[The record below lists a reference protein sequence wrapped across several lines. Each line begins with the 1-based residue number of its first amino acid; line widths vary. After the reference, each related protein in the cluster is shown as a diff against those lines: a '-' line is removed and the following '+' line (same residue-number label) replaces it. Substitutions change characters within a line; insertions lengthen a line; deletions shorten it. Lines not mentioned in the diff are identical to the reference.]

1 MSLAA
6 TERRRHLV
14 TAVIGTVL
22 MLVMGTVLLLGFRF
36 ATQMRTNITALQTA
50 STLQTYPE
58 ELSHQLNA
66 LRDRLEVRAYSGQA
80 LADLQSTVKRFDR
93 ELRTLS
99 ASVDADSPQLGH
111 ALLLWHQYAP
121 VLDPVV
127 NFNGQPYVDS
137 DTGGSSLSRE
147 GREHYAAVKRAQLFA
162 SENAR
167 PLQTQLANLAT
178 GLQRTSSDAATRL
191 RALLMGGVFA
201 ALVLGV
207 VAAYFQLSRSRHERV
222 AREAQ
227 EQTRDI
233 LKTVREGFFLLDAH
247 YRIGTVWSDALTR
260 MFSRSDFAGLTFEE
274 LLRGLVPASTLG
286 TAMKYIKLLWGDRA
300 HENLMKS
307 INPLG
312 QLEITM
318 DNGHGGKET
327 RYLQFDFHRVM
338 GPEGIKHVL
347 CSVGDVTS
355 SVLLARELHESQ
367 ENASAQLDM
376 MVGMMHVDP
385 LQLVSFLDTAETGL
399 KLVNTILKEPA
410 RSDAEFRKKLT
421 GLFRELHAIKGEASA
436 LNLKSVAN
444 RVHTLEDMVGECK
457 KKPELSGN
465 DFLPMVLKLDDL
477 LAHLRNVREMAARLT
492 VLKDTVPGAAAAA
505 ASAGTH
511 PAAATTGTHYPAA
524 APSAP
529 AAGANATTPAAAAS
543 GAPGG
548 ATARGG
554 AAPAAPGKAPSP
566 ERVARR
572 VEDLSPALY
581 SMAERLAQ
589 DHAKR
594 FRLTLNGLADV
605 PAPYAATIKD
615 CLIQMLRNAAVH
627 GIEPPEVRRANA
639 KKDPGSVLVD
649 FRKVT
654 EGYELVFEDDGAG
667 IAPEALKA
675 AAVRRQLITE
685 EDAALMDTRAAMA
698 LIFRPGFSTQE
709 EISMDAGRG
718 VGMDVV
724 ARSVYALGGKIG
736 VSTHAGKFT
745 RFKIVLP
752 ATEAVSTAV
761 A

>member
-1 MSLAA
+1 MSVAG

-22 MLVMGTVLLLGFRF
+22 MLFMGTVLLLGFRF
-36 ATQMRTNITALQTA
+36 ATQMRTNIIALQTA
-50 STLQTYPE
+50 STLQNYPE
-58 ELSHQLNA
+58 EISHQLNA
-66 LRDRLEVRAYSGQA
+66 LRDRQG
-80 LADLQSTVKRFDR
+80 TVARFEH
-93 ELRTLS
+93 ELRVLS

-127 NFNGQPYVDS
+127 TFNGQPYVDS
-137 DTGGSSLSRE
+137 DTAGSSLSRE

-178 GLQRTSSDAATRL
+178 SLQHTSSDAATRL

-201 ALVLGV
+201 ALVLAA
-207 VAAYFQLSRSRHERV
+207 VAAYFQLSRARHERV
-222 AREAQ
+222 AREAR

-247 YRIGTVWSDALTR
+247 YRIGSVWSDALTR
-260 MFSRSDFAGLTFEE
+260 MFARSDFAGLTFEE
-274 LLRGLVPASTLG
+274 LLQDQVPATTLA

-347 CSVGDVTS
+347 CSVGDITS

>member
-1 MSLAA
+1 MSLAG
-6 TERRRHLV
+6 TERRRQLL
-14 TAVIGTVL
+14 TASIGTAL
-22 MLVMGTVLLLGFRF
+22 MLVMGLALIWGFRL
-36 ATQMRTNITALQTA
+36 ATHMRANIIALQTA

-58 ELSHQLNA
+58 EISHQLNA

-80 LADLQSTVKRFDR
+80 LADLQANVKRFDQ
-93 ELRTLS
+93 ELRALS
-99 ASVDADSPQLGH
+99 AVVDADSSQLGH

-121 VLDPVV
+121 VLEPVV
-127 NFNGQPYVDS
+127 SFNGQPYVDS
-137 DTGGSSLSRE
+137 DTAGSSLSRE

-167 PLQTQLANLAT
+167 PLQTLLANLAT
-178 GLQRTSSDAATRL
+178 SLQRTSSDGATRL
-191 RALLMGGVFA
+191 RSLLMGGVFA
-201 ALVLGV
+201 ALVLAL
-207 VAAYFQLSRSRHERV
+207 VAAYFQLSRSRSERN

-247 YRIGTVWSDALTR
+247 YRIGAVWSEALTR
-260 MFSRSDFAGLTFEE
+260 MFSRNDFAGLTFEE
-274 LLRGLVPASTLG
+274 LLRDLVPQATLS

-312 QLEITM
+312 QLEITT

-338 GPEGIKHVL
+338 GPEGIRHVL
-347 CSVGDVTS
+347 CSVGDITS
-355 SVLLARELHESQ
+355 SVLLGRELHESQ
-367 ENASAQLDM
+367 ESANTQLDM
-376 MVGMMHVDP
+376 MLGMLHVDP
-385 LQLVSFLDTAETGL
+385 LQLMSFLDTADAGL
-399 KLVNTILKEPA
+399 KLVNTILREPA
-410 RSDAEFRKKLT
+410 RTDAEFRKKLA

-436 LNLKSVAN
+436 LNLKSVAS

-465 DFLPMVLKLDDL
+465 DFLPMVLKLDEL

-492 VLKDTVPGAAAAA
+492 ALKDTVPGAAAAA
-505 ASAGTH
+505 AALAE
-511 PAAATTGTHYPAA
+511 AALP
-524 APSAP
+524 P
-529 AAGANATTPAAAAS
+529 
-543 GAPGG
+543 
-548 ATARGG
+548 
-554 AAPAAPGKAPSP
+554 PAAPPASAAAVAADHAVGGTPRGTSPTAGRSSPP
-566 ERVARR
+566 ERATRR
-572 VEDLSPALY
+572 VEELSPTLF

-589 DHAKR
+589 EHAKR
-594 FRLTLNGLADV
+594 FRLTLSGLADV
-605 PAPYAATIKD
+605 PAAYSATIKD

-627 GIEPPEVRRANA
+627 GIEPPEVRRAQA
-639 KKDPGSVLVD
+639 KTDPGSVHVD
-649 FRKVT
+649 FRKGT
-654 EGYELVFEDDGAG
+654 AGYELLFEDDGAG

-675 AAVRRQLITE
+675 AAVRRQLISE
-685 EDAALMDTRAAMA
+685 EDAELMDTRAAMA

-709 EISMDAGRG
+709 DVSMDAGRG

-736 VSTHAGKFT
+736 VSTHPGKFT

-752 ATEAVSTAV
+752 ATDEAVSTAV